1 MKNYKEIHVWD
12 FPNTVYFLL
21 VPSIRE
27 EYFNKIY
34 SFYSNKRKA
43 ALALGVHLTTMRNY
57 ERGFSIKFGVKHPQ
71 YVPVSFLKRTLHI
84 FDQPF
89 LSKLEQNVVAISVRN
104 GLDVKS
110 PKLPIYESPSLYKII
125 AHVIADGSA
134 PKRST
139 PYYANS
145 CKELRE
151 NFKMHLK
158 VFGDAEVSESKV
170 GAVTGVNF
178 PKAITDIL
186 LPAFDVQFTYPDR
199 LPKTIFTASRECQ
212 GAFLQAIFDDEGTIS
227 TNLAVGIHNLNIMN
241 EIKQLIN
248 LLGIKTGP
256 IMVHPYKHKMDKVT
270 LNISKFEYVRFKE
283 RIGFSHPEKAK
294 KLDLAIQTRNREQR
308 TRDPN
313 FIKQEI
319 LKLLKPSPLRTLDL
333 ANTLQFT
340 ITGIMPHLNKM
351 LTNGQIIKRGYR
363 NRFIWVLNSQD

>member
-1 MKNYKEIHVWD
+1 MSIKRSKTIHLWD

-21 VPSIRE
+21 FTSVRE
-27 EYFNKIY
+27 EYFNKMC
-34 SFYSNKRKA
+34 SFYSSKRKA
-43 ALALGVHLTTMRNY
+43 AKALGVHITTMRNY
-57 ERGFSIKFGVKHPQ
+57 ERAFSVKLGVKHPQ
-71 YVPVSFLKRTLHI
+71 YTPVSFLKRTLHI

-134 PKRST
+134 PLRST

-199 LPKTIFTASRECQ
+199 LPKTIFAASFECQ
-212 GAFLQAIFDDEGTIS
+212 RAFLQALFDDEGTIS

-256 IMVHPYKHKMDKVT
+256 VMIHPYQHKMDKVT
-270 LNISKFEYVRFKE
+270 LNIPKFEYVKFKE

-313 FIKQEI
+313 FIEQEI
-319 LKLLKPSPLRTLDL
+319 LKLLQPGPLRTLDL

-340 ITGIMPHLNKM
+340 ITGITPHLNRM
-351 LTNGQIIKRGYR
+351 LMNGRIIKQGYR
-363 NRFIWVLNSQD
+363 NRSIWTLR